1 MKRRHLLP
9 LLLLNANEGESVK
22 GRTRLQKL
30 IFLIQQRLEEEG
42 DTVEWG
48 YHFRPYDY
56 GPFAKGIY
64 DDIEQLHRRGFV
76 IEKEDRLDQEDDVI
90 QYDYELTDEGKKA
103 LWQYAGRETL
113 SEVKG
118 MTEQVKEQFNSIHLQ
133 ELIDYV
139 YTEYPEYA
147 ENSELY

>member
-9 LLLLNANEGESVK
+9 LMLLSANEGEPVK

-42 DTVEWG
+42 STVEWG

-64 DDIEQLHRRGFV
+64 DDIEQLHRRGYV
-76 IEKEDRLDQEDDVI
+76 TEKEDRLDQDDDVI
-90 QYDYELTDEGKKA
+90 QYDYALTDEGREA
-103 LWQYAGRETL
+103 LRQYATQEEL
-113 SEVKG
+113 SNLQE
-118 MTEQVKEQFNSIHLQ
+118 MTEQVKGRFNSIHLQ